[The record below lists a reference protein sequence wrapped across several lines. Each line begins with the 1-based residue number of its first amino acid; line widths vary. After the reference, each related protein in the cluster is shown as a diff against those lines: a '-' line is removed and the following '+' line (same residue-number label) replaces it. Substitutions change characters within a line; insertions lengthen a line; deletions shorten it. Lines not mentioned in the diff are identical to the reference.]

1 MVVVSE
7 RGRDNRHSNG
17 QFLQEGIQR
26 RPRDYEG
33 GYHVIARTAS
43 GKDIHGCLEA
53 NAATKN
59 YSGAQESFSGD
70 YFVCTEGGQWNS
82 QSED

>member
-1 MVVVSE
+1 M
-7 RGRDNRHSNG
+7 
-17 QFLQEGIQR
+17 
-26 RPRDYEG
+26 
-33 GYHVIARTAS
+33 IARTAS